1 MFSEACCLRLLIPFP
16 NFNII
21 QTRNQQF
28 LYGELL
34 LRYKNI
40 KTYQETYQRASINQ
54 DFFRLE
60 WQKYANIMKVQGKN
74 RTHRFDRNKKSKKKK
89 LKKAH
94 KRRSVSLPR
103 FVEALVVADST
114 MMEYHNEGDV
124 ETYLLT
130 IMNMV
135 NIHIDPKF
143 RTIWV
148 QPGFSKKHPK
158 LTEI

>member
-28 LYGELL
+28 LCGELL
-34 LRYKNI
+34 LTYKNI
-40 KTYQETYQRASINQ
+40 KTYQETYQRTSINQ

-135 NIHIDPKF
+135 NIHITQNSGKSGCSQDLPKK
-143 RTIWV
+143 T
-148 QPGFSKKHPK
+148 PK
-158 LTEI
+158 TN